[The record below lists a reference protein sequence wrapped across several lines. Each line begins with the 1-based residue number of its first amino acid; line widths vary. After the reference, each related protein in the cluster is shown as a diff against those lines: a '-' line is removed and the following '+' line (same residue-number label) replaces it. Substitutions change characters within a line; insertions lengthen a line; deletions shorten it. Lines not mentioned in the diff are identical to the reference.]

1 MAGVVH
7 FEIPTENKERAN
19 TFYQTAFN
27 WNLVPMQGMDYTSA
41 ITTPSD
47 EQTGMPSAP
56 GAINGALFPRTDTL
70 KTPIITID
78 VDDVDAALAKVE
90 SAGGVGGPG
99 QGCRSRHGLLRLLQG
114 HRRQHHGPLADGFHG
129 RELTPGQG
137 PSPETVTL
145 YL

>member
-7 FEIPTENKERAN
+7 FEIPTDDKERAN
-19 TFYQTAFN
+19 SFYESAFG

-47 EQTGMPSAP
+47 EQTGVPSAP
-56 GAINGALFPRTDTL
+56 GAINGALFPRTDNL

-90 SAGGVGGPG
+90 SAGGSVAQGKDAVPG
-99 QGCRSRHGLLRLLQG
+99 MGYYAYFNDTEGNIMGLWQTDSTAG
-114 HRRQHHGPLADGFHG
+114 
-129 RELTPGQG
+129 
-137 PSPETVTL
+137 S
-145 YL
+145 

>member
-27 WNLVPMQGMDYTSA
+27 WNLIPMQGMDYTSA

-47 EQTGMPSAP
+47 EQTGMPSTP
-56 GAINGALFPRTDTL
+56 GAINGALFPRTDNL

-78 VDDVDAALAKVE
+78 VEDVDAALAQVE
-90 SAGGVGGPG
+90 SAGGSVAQAKDAVPG
-99 QGCRSRHGLLRLLQG
+99 MGYYAYFTDTEGNVLGLWQTDSSAG
-114 HRRQHHGPLADGFHG
+114 
-129 RELTPGQG
+129 
-137 PSPETVTL
+137 S
-145 YL
+145 